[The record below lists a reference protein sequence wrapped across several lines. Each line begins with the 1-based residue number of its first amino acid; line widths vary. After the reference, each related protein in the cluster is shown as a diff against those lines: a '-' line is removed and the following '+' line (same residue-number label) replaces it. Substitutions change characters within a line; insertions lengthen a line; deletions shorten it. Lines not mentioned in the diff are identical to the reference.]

1 MYSTIFDG
9 KSCTWTHFVA
19 FEMADKAKLSRTLLL
34 TALYC
39 IYMRRINFDSA
50 TVNISVLIKQRNI
63 SFQGQNDISQR
74 AVRKVKESWA
84 WTTWGVEEQLLISS
98 SCLSPGRVKKLQK
111 FKNYSANL
119 KHSKSTWRQ
128 LISSY
133 RSYKIRTS
141 KALGTMQ
148 AQHFFITGTFGNDRS
163 IGQFRASRLIHTWVT
178 HLYIAVP
185 TATRSLRYA

>member
-84 WTTWGVEEQLLISS
+84 WTTWE
-98 SCLSPGRVKKLQK
+98 
-111 FKNYSANL
+111 
-119 KHSKSTWRQ
+119 SKSNCWSLHHVYRLDGSKSFKSSKTIV
-128 LISSY
+128 LIWNIQSPHEDNLY
-133 RSYKIRTS
+133 RPIEATKSEHRKLWAQCKLNTS
-141 KALGTMQ
+141 LSQGRLGT
-148 AQHFFITGTFGNDRS
+148 IDLSGNFVRVD
-163 IGQFRASRLIHTWVT
+163 
-178 HLYIAVP
+178 
-185 TATRSLRYA
+185 